1 MSVSLP
7 LDEMTVIEKLQMME
21 ILWEDLSRNTD
32 LIESPDWHRDVLD
45 DRERRIATGE
55 ARFLD
60 LEQAKADIRS
70 RVK

>member
-21 ILWEDLSRNTD
+21 ILWEDLSRNTA

-60 LEQAKADIRS
+60 WEQAKADIRS

>member
-60 LEQAKADIRS
+60 WEQGKSDIRS

>member
-60 LEQAKADIRS
+60 WEQAKADIRS

>member
-7 LDEMTVIEKLQMME
+7 VDEMTVIEKLQMME

-60 LEQAKADIRS
+60 WEQAKADIRS

>member
-7 LDEMTVIEKLQMME
+7 LDEMTVIEKLQIME

-60 LEQAKADIRS
+60 WEQAKSDIRS